1 MIPREFTMQSTSAG
15 AAAGAA
21 RHTGRAMVPARM
33 LDGALA
39 RATDGYTLGYV
50 SEVMLDLRTG
60 RVAYALLAL
69 DERSHARLLTAVPWH
84 YVALDADGTGLRIAL
99 SAATVRGAPAI
110 DLDITTPRT
119 PRASTASPRNSGC
132 ARRCVRAGRSKT
144 IPIPWRLRA
153 VASHPGWL

>member
-1 MIPREFTMQSTSAG
+1 MQSTPAG

-21 RHTGRAMVPARM
+21 HHTGRAMVPARM

-60 RVAYALLAL
+60 RIAYALLAL
-69 DERSHARLLTAVPWH
+69 DERIHARLLTAVPWH
-84 YVALDADGTGLRIAL
+84 YVALDADGTGLRVAL

-110 DLDITTPRT
+110 DLDAWRVATDPAWESAVIQHYDTEDAPREYSLAEELGLRSPVR
-119 PRASTASPRNSGC
+119 PRGPA
-132 ARRCVRAGRSKT
+132 
-144 IPIPWRLRA
+144 
-153 VASHPGWL
+153 